1 MDAGNSPAQLARQA
15 VRYLRSCVI
24 AKITGLKADH
34 DGEFVGSELLQISPD
49 EQRRAARTAALF
61 SEEELTRFL
70 QTMLR
75 TFDELGYRQEQR
87 FHFEPVDPPD
97 SAAAEAPLPPPPA
110 AAAITYGI
118 PALQQAIVTALAAT
132 KGQQSSSE
140 QIEDATFTLNG
151 DILEIQTQVSINM
164 LPIII
169 NAEADRILKATLRQN
184 NAGALKVKLLPG
196 TPSVAPAK
204 KSNRPAAV
212 GSAADL
218 AAKHPIVQ
226 QAQQLFNAEIS
237 KVIDLRGKD

>member
-1 MDAGNSPAQLARQA
+1 MAATKPTPPPTPSPFDSDRSRKTPTASAAQSPSAVPTTEGSLALAEAQPEPTPQGRPHL
-15 VRYLRSCVI
+15 VPPTPPPI
-24 AKITGLKADH
+24 PI
-34 DGEFVGSELLQISPD
+34 I
-49 EQRRAARTAALF
+49 
-61 SEEELTRFL
+61 
-70 QTMLR
+70 
-75 TFDELGYRQEQR
+75 
-87 FHFEPVDPPD
+87 HFEPVDPPEI
-97 SAAAEAPLPPPPA
+97 AAAEAPLAPPPA
-110 AAAITYGI
+110 AAIAVSGAYDI

-196 TPSVAPAK
+196 TPSAAPAK